1 MKYRFSLIKSI
12 LAGRISMESKKTK
25 RVLPKEVCIILT
37 YRCNAKCNMCDV
49 WHHPTKASD
58 EITIEDIEKL
68 PSGLRFINI
77 TGGEPFIR
85 RDIEEIVRVVR
96 PKTERIVISTNGFF
110 TDRIVQLCE
119 KYPDLGIRI
128 STEGLQKTNDEI
140 RKIPNG
146 FDKTLRTLFT
156 LRRMGIKD
164 IGFGMT
170 VQDLNCMDLLP
181 LYELS
186 DALGYEFAT
195 ATLHNSHYFHK
206 LDNKI
211 ENKDMVCTEF
221 KRLVIAQLKSTSVK
235 KWFRAY
241 FNYGLMNYIYG
252 GKRLLK
258 CEMGTESC
266 FLDPSGD
273 LLACNGM
280 EVKIAMGNIREKSFV
295 DIWNSEN
302 ADKVR
307 SLVKTCNKQCWMVG
321 NAAPII
327 KKHLHK
333 PSSWVLKNKLRVLLN
348 KEPML
353 CFPDKQDQESE

>member
-1 MKYRFSLIKSI
+1 MNKHT
-12 LAGRISMESKKTK
+12 AP
-25 RVLPKEVCIILT
+25 PKEICIILT

-49 WHHPTKASD
+49 WHYPTKVSE
-58 EITIEDIEKL
+58 EITPKELEKL

-85 RDIEEIVRVVR
+85 QDLADIIELIR
-96 PKTERIVISTNGFF
+96 PKTDRIVISNNGFF
-110 TDRIVQLCE
+110 TDRIVNLCE

-128 STEGLQKTNDEI
+128 STEGLQRTNDEI

-146 FDKTLRTLFT
+146 FDRTLRTLLT

-170 VQDLNCMDLLP
+170 VQEMNCKDLLP

-211 ENKDMVCTEF
+211 DDKDMVCGEF
-221 KRLVIAQLKSTSVK
+221 SKLISELLKSKSVK

-252 GKRLLK
+252 GKRFLP
-258 CEMGTESC
+258 CEMGIESC
-266 FLDPSGD
+266 FVDPSGD
-273 LLACNGM
+273 VLACNGM
-280 EVKIAMGNIREKSFV
+280 DVKMPMGNIRENSF
-295 DIWNSEN
+295 DEIWNSEQAN
-302 ADKVR
+302 KVR
-307 SLVKTCNKQCWMVG
+307 DIVKVCQKQCWMVG
-321 NAAPII
+321 SAAPAI
-327 KKHLHK
+327 KKYPYK
-333 PSSWVLKNKLRVLLN
+333 PALWILKNKIRIMFN
-348 KEPML
+348 KKPAL
-353 CFPDKQDQESE
+353 CFPDKKS

>member
-1 MKYRFSLIKSI
+1 MIQ
-12 LAGRISMESKKTK
+12 KK
-25 RVLPKEVCIILT
+25 LLPPKEICIIVT

-49 WHHPTKASD
+49 WHHPSEAAE
-58 EITIEDIEKL
+58 EITIRDIEKL

-85 RDIEEIVRVVR
+85 RDIEDIIEVIR
-96 PKTERIVISTNGFF
+96 PKTKRIVISTNGFF
-110 TDRIVQLCE
+110 TERIIKLCE
-119 KYPDLGIRI
+119 KYPEVGIRI
-128 STEGLQKTNDEI
+128 STEGLQKANDDI
-140 RKIPNG
+140 RKIPSG
-146 FDKTLRTLFT
+146 FDKTLRTLLT

-170 VQDLNCMDLLP
+170 VQDMNCKDLLP

-186 DALGYEFAT
+186 NALGYEFAT

-211 ENKDMVCTEF
+211 NDREMVCQEF
-221 KRLVIAQLKSTSVK
+221 SSLIKEMLRSRSVK

-252 GKRLLK
+252 GKRFLQ

-280 EVKIAMGNIREKSFV
+280 NVIMSMGNIKTKTFDE
-295 DIWNSEN
+295 IWNSEQAGN
-302 ADKVR
+302 IRNV
-307 SLVKTCNKQCWMVG
+307 VKACQKQCWMVG
-321 NAAPII
+321 NAVPVI
-327 KKHLHK
+327 KKHFYKPAGWILNNKIRVMLHK
-333 PSSWVLKNKLRVLLN
+333 EPLLQFQI
-348 KEPML
+348 KRGEW
-353 CFPDKQDQESE
+353 KGEIK

>member
-1 MKYRFSLIKSI
+1 MINQ
-12 LAGRISMESKKTK
+12 
-25 RVLPKEVCIILT
+25 PKEICIIVT

-49 WHHPTKASD
+49 WHYPSKAGE
-58 EITIEDIEKL
+58 EITVEDIAKL

-85 RDIEEIVRVVR
+85 RDIEDIIRTLR
-96 PKTERIVISTNGFF
+96 PKTQRIVISNNGFF
-110 TDRIVQLCE
+110 TDRIVKLCE

-128 STEGLQKTNDEI
+128 STEGLQITNDAI
-140 RKIPNG
+140 RGIPHG
-146 FDKTLRTLFT
+146 FDRTMRTLLT

-170 VQDLNCMDLLP
+170 VQDMNCKDLLP

-211 ENKDMVCTEF
+211 EDKDMVYGEF
-221 KRLVIAQLKSTSVK
+221 SKLIIELLKARSVK

-252 GKRLLK
+252 GKRFLP
-258 CEMGTESC
+258 CEMGSESC
-266 FLDPSGD
+266 FIDPSGD
-273 LLACNGM
+273 VLACNGM
-280 EVKIAMGNIREKSFV
+280 DVKIPMGNIKERSFEE
-295 DIWNSEN
+295 IWNSDQAN
-302 ADKVR
+302 KVR
-307 SLVKTCNKQCWMVG
+307 DIVRTCQKHCWMVG
-321 NAAPII
+321 SAAPAI
-327 KKHLHK
+327 KKYPYK
-333 PSSWVLKNKLRVLLN
+333 PLLWVMKNKIRIMLN
-348 KEPML
+348 KKPVL
-353 CFPDKQDQESE
+353 CFSDKKS

>member
-1 MKYRFSLIKSI
+1 MAKNLS
-12 LAGRISMESKKTK
+12 A
-25 RVLPKEVCIILT
+25 PKEICIILT

-49 WHHPTKASD
+49 WQHPTKAGE

-85 RDIEEIVRVVR
+85 QDIEEIIRVVR

-110 TDRIVQLCE
+110 TERIVKLCE

-128 STEGLQKTNDEI
+128 STEGLQKANDEI
-140 RKIPNG
+140 RKIPGG
-146 FDKTLRTLFT
+146 FDRTMRTLLT

-170 VQDLNCMDLLP
+170 VQDVNCKDLLP

-206 LDNKI
+206 LDNHI
-211 ENKDMVCTEF
+211 DDKDMVCGEF
-221 KRLVIAQLKSTSVK
+221 SKLVKELLKSKSVK

-252 GKRLLK
+252 GKRFLQ
-258 CEMGTESC
+258 CEMGIESC
-266 FLDPSGD
+266 FIDPSGD
-273 LLACNGM
+273 VLACNGM
-280 EVKIAMGNIREKSFV
+280 EVKVAMGNIKENSFT
-295 DIWNSEN
+295 DIWNSEK
-302 ADKVR
+302 AEEVR
-307 SLVKTCNKQCWMVG
+307 EVVGTCSKQCWMVG
-321 NAAPII
+321 NAAPVI
-327 KKHLHK
+327 KKYIHK
-333 PSSWVLKNKLRVLLN
+333 PALWVLINKLRVMMN
-348 KEPML
+348 KEPVL
-353 CFPDKQDQESE
+353 FFPDKQ

>member
-1 MKYRFSLIKSI
+1 
-12 LAGRISMESKKTK
+12 
-25 RVLPKEVCIILT
+25 
-37 YRCNAKCNMCDV
+37 MCDV
-49 WHHPTKASD
+49 WHYPTKASE
-58 EITIEDIEKL
+58 EITPKELEKL

-85 RDIEEIVRVVR
+85 QDLADIIKIIR
-96 PKTERIVISTNGFF
+96 PKTERIVISNNGFF
-110 TDRIVQLCE
+110 TERIVKLCE
-119 KYPDLGIRI
+119 EYPNLGIRI

-146 FDKTLRTLFT
+146 FDRTLRTLLT
-156 LRRMGIKD
+156 LRRMGIRD

-170 VQDLNCMDLLP
+170 VQDMNCKDLMP

-211 ENKDMVCTEF
+211 DDKDMVCKEF
-221 KRLVIAQLKSTSVK
+221 SKLIVELLKSKSVK

-252 GKRLLK
+252 GKRFIK

-266 FLDPSGD
+266 FVDPSGD
-273 LLACNGM
+273 VLACNGM
-280 EVKIAMGNIREKSFV
+280 GEKIAMGNIRVQSFEE
-295 DIWNSEN
+295 IWNSDQ
-302 ADKVR
+302 ARKVR
-307 SLVKTCNKQCWMVG
+307 EIVKTCRKQCWMVG
-321 NAAPII
+321 SAAPAI
-327 KKHLHK
+327 KKYPRK
-333 PSSWVLKNKLRVLLN
+333 PVAWVLKNKIRSMLN
-348 KEPML
+348 KEPVL
-353 CFPDKQDQESE
+353 CFPDKKS

>member
-1 MKYRFSLIKSI
+1 MPNL
-12 LAGRISMESKKTK
+12 L
-25 RVLPKEVCIILT
+25 LPPKEICIILT

-49 WHHPTKASD
+49 WHHPTKAD
-58 EITIEDIEKL
+58 EEITLKDIEKL

-85 RDIEEIVRVVR
+85 RDMEEIIRVIR
-96 PKTERIVISTNGFF
+96 PKAERIVISTNGFF
-110 TDRIVQLCE
+110 TERIVKLCE

-128 STEGLQKTNDEI
+128 STEGLQKTNDAI
-140 RKIPNG
+140 RKISGG
-146 FDKTLRTLFT
+146 FDRTMRTLLT

-170 VQDLNCMDLLP
+170 VQDMNCKDLLP

-206 LDNKI
+206 LDNEI
-211 ENKDMVCTEF
+211 NDKDMVCNEFSKLTTE
-221 KRLVIAQLKSTSVK
+221 LLKSRSMK

-241 FNYGLMNYIYG
+241 FNYGLINYIYG
-252 GKRLLK
+252 GKRFLP

-266 FLDPSGD
+266 FVDPWGD
-273 LLACNGM
+273 ILACNGM
-280 EVKIAMGNIREKSFV
+280 DVKVSMGNIRDKSF
-295 DIWNSEN
+295 DEIWYGGE

-307 SLVKTCNKQCWMVG
+307 DIVKKCHKQCWMVG
-321 NAAPII
+321 SAAPAI
-327 KKHLHK
+327 KKYKHI
-333 PSSWVLKNKLRVLLN
+333 PSLWVMKNKFRVIFN
-348 KEPML
+348 REPIL
-353 CFPDKQDQESE
+353 CFPDKKT